1 MRAVYVSVAAL
12 AVTLAVTSAIQ
23 AQATPA
29 QAPAMQD
36 ADRKVVGGGITAPG
50 WQGRADGAGKVE
62 EAKLTFAAGKYTIMT
77 GPAISYWNPA
87 NVAKGDYTVKATFNE
102 PNYMNLNDHPHPY
115 GIFIGGNDLGTPDA
129 SLMYCAP
136 YGSGTV
142 IIRGFSG
149 TAPDG
154 KAVTFRMNGGRGA
167 PAESVHKAE
176 KGQPVTQE
184 VMWTVKGGRAEC
196 SINGAVVG
204 GYTAAEVVGAG
215 KLKSLDGVYGIRASH
230 NVEVIVSG
238 LEKK

>member
-12 AVTLAVTSAIQ
+12 AVTLSVTSAMQ
-23 AQATPA
+23 AQ
-29 QAPAMQD
+29 QAAAAAPQD

-50 WQGRADGAGKVE
+50 WKGTADGAGKVE
-62 EAKLTFAAGKYTIMT
+62 DAKFVLAAGKITITT

-102 PNYMNLNDHPHPY
+102 PSYMNLNDHPHPY

-129 SLMYCAP
+129 SLLYCAP

-142 IIRGFSG
+142 IIRGFGGSV
-149 TAPDG
+149 DG
-154 KAVTFRMNGGRGA
+154 KAVTFQMNGRRGA
-167 PAESVHKAE
+167 PAESVKKAE

-204 GYTAAEVVGAG
+204 GYTSAELVGAG
-215 KLKSLDGVYGIRASH
+215 KLKSLDGVYGIRAAH